1 MIRAMAIDD
10 EPLALQV
17 LQNHAAR
24 LNFLC
29 IEATFT
35 NATKG
40 LAYLQQHRPDALFL
54 DIKMP
59 DHNGL
64 DIAVALPV
72 NIQLVFTTAYAEHAV
87 AGFELNATDYLLKPV
102 PFARFE
108 QACHK
113 IKHRS
118 DSPDHQEI
126 MIRENGLWHKILV
139 DSISFIEARGNYL
152 QIVAGDKNY
161 LVRQTMQEFAEQL
174 PSNFCRIHKSYIINT
189 KVTTTISSTEVS
201 VSGKIFPVSPN
212 YKSDLFTKLG
222 LKG

>member
-1 MIRAMAIDD
+1 MIRAIAIDD
-10 EPLALQV
+10 EPLALHV

-24 LNFLC
+24 LDFLC

-139 DSISFIEARGNYL
+139 DSISHIEARGNYL

-161 LVRQTMQEFAEQL
+161 LVRQTMQEFSEQL
-174 PSNFCRIHKSYIINT
+174 PSTFCRVHKSYIVNT
-189 KVTTTISSTEVS
+189 KLTTTISSTEVS
-201 VSGKIFPVSPN
+201 ISDKVIPVSPN
-212 YKSDLFTKLG
+212 YKNDLFTKLG